1 LIVQERVFF
10 DTSFVIALENLDDPY
25 HLKAR
30 EIAEQLFYEKAVCF
44 LHWGILLEIGDGFAK
59 IKNRLAGTHLLQRF
73 LNEEWYVIAPITNEV
88 LESAIHLY
96 ISRADKEFGLTDC
109 LSFVLMRQEGIHEA
123 LTADHHFQQ
132 EGFRA
137 LLLD

>member
-30 EIAEQLFYEKAVCF
+30 EIAQQLFNENTFCF

-59 IKNRLAGTHLLQRF
+59 INYRLAGTRLLQKF
-73 LNEEWYVIAPITNEV
+73 LAEKCYLIAPITDE
-88 LESAIHLY
+88 LLGSAIQLY
-96 ISRADKEFGLTDC
+96 QSRADKEFGLTDC
-109 LSFVLMRQEGIHEA
+109 LSFTLMRQEGIHEA

-132 EGFRA
+132 EDFRS
-137 LLLD
+137 LLLE

>member
-1 LIVQERVFF
+1 MDQRVFF
-10 DTSFVIALENLDDPY
+10 DTSFVIAIENLDDPY

-30 EIAEQLFYEKAVCF
+30 EIAQQLFDEKTLCF

-59 IKNRLAGTHLLQRF
+59 IKHRLAGIRLLQRIYM
-73 LNEEWYVIAPITNEV
+73 EEGYIVAPITNE
-88 LESAIHLY
+88 LIENAIRLY
-96 ISRADKEFGLTDC
+96 QLRADKEFGLTDC
-109 LSFVLMRQEGIHEA
+109 LSFTLMRQEGLHES

-137 LLLD
+137 LLLE